1 MTAAK
6 QPTPA
11 QLRRKQQTRV
21 KDIVKSYPGNDP
33 FGGLGDWDPA
43 EAPKTAI
50 ARVIAHLAGM
60 KIPKPKPAAAK
71 EKTVK
76 RAPKK
81 KKMPPPKKGKPVAKA
96 TEILIQSPYDKHPQW
111 LPLVPSI
118 SELLTE
124 GWVIVDGGDVPA
136 DQAYEFLNFN
146 PEVQGA

>member
-43 EAPKTAI
+43 DAPKTAI
-50 ARVIAHLAGM
+50 ARVIAHLAGL
-60 KIPKPKPAAAK
+60 KIPKPKPAVAK

-76 RAPKK
+76 RAPKPK
-81 KKMPPPKKGKPVAKA
+81 AAPKPKKGKKVGKVN
-96 TEILIQSPYDKHPQW
+96 EVCLKSPYTRETQW
-111 LPLVPSI
+111 LPLVAELG
-118 SELLTE
+118 ELLAE
-124 GWVIVDGGDVPA
+124 GWEIVDGDVPVS
-136 DQAYEFLNFN
+136 DAYEFLNVN

>member
-1 MTAAK
+1 MSAAK

-21 KDIVKSYPGNDP
+21 KDIVKSYAGNDP

-43 EAPKTAI
+43 EAPKMAI

-60 KIPKPKPAAAK
+60 KIAKPKPAAAK

-76 RAPKK
+76 RAPKPK
-81 KKMPPPKKGKPVAKA
+81 APPKPKKGKKVGKVN
-96 TEILIQSPYDKHPQW
+96 EVCLKSPYTRETQW
-111 LPLVPSI
+111 LPLVAEL
-118 SELLTE
+118 SELLAE
-124 GWVIVDGGDVPA
+124 GWEIVDGDVPVNA
-136 DQAYEFLNFN
+136 AYEFLNFN

>member
-1 MTAAK
+1 VSAAK

-21 KDIVKSYPGNDP
+21 KDIVKSYAGNDP

-60 KIPKPKPAAAK
+60 KIAKPKPAVAK

-76 RAPKK
+76 RAPKPK
-81 KKMPPPKKGKPVAKA
+81 APPKPKKGKKVGKVN
-96 TEILIQSPYDKHPQW
+96 EVCLKSPYTRETQW
-111 LPLVPSI
+111 LPLVAEL
-118 SELLTE
+118 SELLAE
-124 GWVIVDGGDVPA
+124 GWEIVDGDVPVNA
-136 DQAYEFLNFN
+136 AYEFLNFN

>member
-1 MTAAK
+1 VSAAK

-21 KDIVKSYPGNDP
+21 KDIVKSYAGNDP

-60 KIPKPKPAAAK
+60 KIAKPKPAVAK

-76 RAPKK
+76 RAPKPK
-81 KKMPPPKKGKPVAKA
+81 APPKPKKGKKVGKVN
-96 TEILIQSPYDKHPQW
+96 EVCLKSPYTRETQW
-111 LPLVPSI
+111 LPLVAEL
-118 SELLTE
+118 SELLAE
-124 GWVIVDGGDVPA
+124 GWEIVDGDVPVR
-136 DQAYEFLNFN
+136 DAYEFLNFN